1 MYYIGSHFNAR
12 RRATLHVCV
21 CVCTCACAENIAYL
35 GARVKIV

>member
-1 MYYIGSHFNAR
+1 MLA
-12 RRATLHVCV
+12 AAPLCMCACV